1 MKAKHLGSNEKE
13 MLLLPRSGAVTLAR
27 CFNAGNERAGLSSS
41 RERRLN
47 SSIVARATR
56 TNTRDCPRTKV
67 RGYIQLPLRGK
78 AGRATI
84 LSQYLLASFLSLSL
98 VGDAS
103 AQHMGHSSP
112 AKKSGAV
119 MIGFGEHHHRVTTRS
134 ALAQKLFDQG
144 MALLYGFNHDEAHS
158 SFKRASELDP
168 QMAMA
173 FWGMA
178 LVLGA
183 NINLPSIPDRE
194 KAAYENIQK
203 ALSLASGAS
212 QHERDYI
219 NALAKRYSAD
229 KSADLNRLAV
239 DYKNAM
245 GELMRKYPDD
255 MDAATLYAE
264 SMMNLRPWR
273 LWTKDGE
280 PAEGTEEIVAVL
292 ESVLKRDPDHIG
304 ANHYYIHAVEASRNP
319 ERALASASRLG
330 RLAPASGHLVHMP
343 AHIYI
348 QTGDFD
354 RSAKSNSEAA
364 LADEAYIR
372 KTGAK
377 GIYPAM
383 YYSHNLH
390 FLLESHNRAG
400 RFLDARRAAA
410 RLEANVR
417 RHIAEM
423 DMLEAFLPSSVFV
436 LAYFNKWD
444 EMLRAPAP
452 DARFKTAKAFWHY
465 GRALAFAAKN
475 KLTDADKE
483 RSALVEMK
491 NAIPQDAAWGVNNS
505 VRAVLNLALI
515 VIDAR
520 MARAKRDFDA
530 AIDAWEK
537 AVEEEDA
544 LGYDEPP
551 AWYYPVRQSL
561 GAVLLQAGK
570 AERAEKVFRAALNR
584 APRNGRL
591 LFGLMESLKAQGKQE
606 SAALVQKQ
614 FREAWKLADTKLK
627 IEDL

>member
-1 MKAKHLGSNEKE
+1 MKSRRFVIT
-13 MLLLPRSGAVTLAR
+13 LLLLA
-27 CFNAGNERAGLSSS
+27 
-41 RERRLN
+41 
-47 SSIVARATR
+47 
-56 TNTRDCPRTKV
+56 
-67 RGYIQLPLRGK
+67 
-78 AGRATI
+78 
-84 LSQYLLASFLSLSL
+84 LASS
-98 VGDAS
+98 AS
-103 AQHMGHSSP
+103 AQHTGHSSP
-112 AKKSGAV
+112 ATKSGAI
-119 MIGFGEHHHRVTTRS
+119 MPGFGEHYHPVTTSS
-134 ALAQKLFDQG
+134 AAAQKLFNQG
-144 MALLYGFNHDEAHS
+144 MALLYGFNHDEAYR
-158 SFKRASELDP
+158 SFKRASETDP

-194 KAAYENIQK
+194 KAAYEHIQK
-203 ALSLASGAS
+203 AMSLASGAS

-219 NALAKRYSAD
+219 QALAKRYSND
-229 KSADLNRLAV
+229 KNADLNKLAV

-245 GELMRKYPDD
+245 GQLARKYPDD

-273 LWTKDGE
+273 LWTKDGK
-280 PAEGTEEIVAVL
+280 PAEGTEEILAVL
-292 ESVLKRDPDHIG
+292 ESVLKHDPYHIG
-304 ANHYYIHAVEASRNP
+304 ANHYYIHAVEASPNP
-319 ERALASASRLG
+319 ERALPSASRLEK
-330 RLAPASGHLVHMP
+330 LAPASGHLVHMP

-354 RSAKSNSEAA
+354 RSAKSNTEAA

-410 RLEANVR
+410 RLEANVK
-417 RHIAEM
+417 RHITEM
-423 DMLEAFLPSSVFV
+423 EMLEAFLPSSVFV

-444 EMLRAPAP
+444 DLLRMPAPA
-452 DARFKTAKAFWHY
+452 ARFMTTKAFWHY
-465 GRALAFAAKN
+465 GRGLAFAAKGKLDDAGKEQRTLIELKN
-475 KLTDADKE
+475 K
-483 RSALVEMK
+483 
-491 NAIPQDAAWGVNNS
+491 IPEDVAWGVNNS
-505 VRAVLNLALI
+505 ARGVLNLAVI
-515 VIDAR
+515 VLDAR
-520 MARAKRDFDA
+520 MAQSRRDFA
-530 AIDAWEK
+530 AAVDGWK
-537 AVEEEDA
+537 RAVEEEDA

-561 GAVLLQAGK
+561 GAALLQAGK
-570 AERAEKVFRAALNR
+570 AEEAEKVFRAALER

-591 LFGLMESLKAQGKQE
+591 LFGLMESLKAQGRGE
-606 SAALVQKQ
+606 AASLVQKQ
-614 FREAWKLADTKLK
+614 FEQAWKNADTKLK

>member
-1 MKAKHLGSNEKE
+1 MKAKSPNGHEKE
-13 MLLLPRSGAVTLAR
+13 RLSLVPRSGAMTLAR
-27 CFNAGNERAGLSSS
+27 CFNAGNGRTRLPSSLA
-41 RERRLN
+41 RRLN
-47 SSIVARATR
+47 NSPDDSAVADATKK
-56 TNTRDCPRTKV
+56 TTRDCPRTK
-67 RGYIQLPLRGK
+67 LRGK
-78 AGRATI
+78 ADRAA
-84 LSQYLLASFLSLSL
+84 LLFQCLLASLLSLAL
-98 VGDAS
+98 VCAAS
-103 AQHMGHSSP
+103 AQHTGHSSP
-112 AKKSGAV
+112 ATKSGA
-119 MIGFGEHHHRVTTRS
+119 MMAGFGVHHHRVTTKS
-134 ALAQKLFDQG
+134 AAAQKLFDQA
-144 MALLYGFNHDEAHS
+144 MALLFGFNHDEAYR
-158 SFKRASELDP
+158 SFKRASETDP

-219 NALAKRYSAD
+219 RALAKRYSND
-229 KSADLNRLAV
+229 KNADLNRLAV

-245 GELMRKYPDD
+245 GELARKYPDD
-255 MDAATLYAE
+255 LDAATLYAE

-273 LWTKDGE
+273 LWTKDGK

-292 ESVLKRDPDHIG
+292 ESVLKRDPNHIG
-304 ANHYYIHAVEASRNP
+304 ANHYYIHAVEASPNP
-319 ERALASASRLG
+319 ERALPSASRLEK
-330 RLAPASGHLVHMP
+330 LAPASGHLVHMP

-354 RSAKSNSEAA
+354 RSAKSNTEAA

-410 RLEANVR
+410 RLEANVH
-417 RHIAEM
+417 RHISEM
-423 DMLEAFLPSSVFV
+423 EMLEAFLPSSVFV
-436 LAYFNKWD
+436 LAYFNRWD
-444 EMLRAPAP
+444 EMLRLPAP
-452 DARFKTAKAFWHY
+452 EARFATTKAFWHY
-465 GRALAFAAKN
+465 GRAIAFAVRGKPDDAEKERRELLDLKN
-475 KLTDADKE
+475 K
-483 RSALVEMK
+483 
-491 NAIPQDAAWGVNNS
+491 IPEDAAWGVNNS
-505 VRAVLNLALI
+505 VRGVLNLAMI
-515 VIDAR
+515 VLDAR
-520 MARAKRDFDA
+520 MAQSKRDFAA
-530 AIDAWEK
+530 AIDKWEK

-561 GAVLLQAGK
+561 GAALVQAGK
-570 AERAEKVFRAALNR
+570 AEEAEKVFRTALDR

-591 LFGLMESLKAQGKQE
+591 LFGLMESLKAQGKPE
-606 SAALVQKQ
+606 AAALVQKQ
-614 FREAWKLADTKLK
+614 FEEAWKNADTKLK